1 MAFSVRE
8 RMAFWDFLVPN
19 VRPRVLRAEISLGAS
34 ISLSDSGGRAME
46 AFRVLRTMTL
56 RAGTNWSVPRDGS

>member
-19 VRPRVLRAEISLGAS
+19 VRPSVLRAEISLGTSAS
-34 ISLSDSGGRAME
+34 SSEGCEGAEE
-46 AFRVLRTMTL
+46 ALRVLRTMTL
-56 RAGTNWSVPRDGS
+56 RAGTNWRVSRDGS